1 MMNEPKNILFQDIR
15 PNWNVCPGEIL
26 DEYRKEM
33 GWTKKELA
41 LRLGIS
47 EKHLIDIKKGKVS
60 ISFEMAN
67 RLGLVFSPPPAYWL
81 RLEAIY
87 QEQADYLKKTQELE
101 SEKEWLDVIPVK
113 WLEEHNLIHTVPG
126 AGQKVF
132 ECLKFFAVTSVSAW
146 KEIFPKKGYILRA
159 AKDRPADVGAVAALI
174 RTLEIETDAART
186 EDFSL
191 EKLRQAI
198 PKLRQL
204 TTIQSPAEFKPQ
216 IEKILSDCGIFISFM
231 PFPPKASVY
240 AITIKRRGSYAMAFS
255 GRYQT
260 DDQFWFSLFH
270 EIGHIICGHNM
281 ENSSDA
287 QEEEAN
293 IYASSVLVPNLNKY
307 LDIPVTKERV
317 LSISKEIGIAPGI
330 LVGQLQ
336 HCKKIK
342 QNYSWAN
349 EMKVHYQKEE
359 FFRKRSI
366 SV

>member
-1 MMNEPKNILFQDIR
+1 MTTGNELFTDIR
-15 PNWNVCPGEIL
+15 PNYAVKPGEIL
-26 DEYRKEM
+26 ADYIEES
-33 GWTKKELA
+33 GWTQKEVA
-41 LRLGIS
+41 LRAGIS
-47 EKHLIDIKKGKVS
+47 EKHLSRIINGFAAVSVDVSERLAVVFGTKPDLWIKLQN
-60 ISFEMAN
+60 A
-67 RLGLVFSPPPAYWL
+67 
-81 RLEAIY
+81 Y

-113 WLEEHNLIHTVPG
+113 WLEKHNLIHTVPG

-146 KEIFPKKGYILRA
+146 KEIFPQKGYILRA

-198 PKLRQL
+198 PRLRQL

-216 IEKILSDCGIFISFM
+216 IEKILSDCGIFVLFM
-231 PFPPKASVY
+231 PFPPKAPVF
-240 AITIKRRGSYAMAFS
+240 AITIKRRSSYAMAFS

-270 EIGHIICGHNM
+270 EIGHIIHKHNM
-281 ENSSDA
+281 ENGSDA
-287 QEEEAN
+287 QEKEAN
-293 IYASSVLVPNLNKY
+293 TYASSILVPKLNEY
-307 LDIPVTKERV
+307 LDVSMTKERV

-342 QNYSWAN
+342 PNYPWAN
-349 EMKVHYQKEE
+349 EMKVRYQKEE
-359 FFRKRSI
+359 FFRQPSI
-366 SV
+366 PA